1 MQDGQKAMKSLA
13 RVKTTLKEGAQ
24 AKVTLEATI
33 LGMSGKHYK
42 ATLQV
47 SGASTSKVV
56 VSAVGPPKQIYLK
69 EGRPSAADHKG
80 ATPSTVLLTGP
91 NP

>member
-1 MQDGQKAMKSLA
+1 MKSSA
-13 RVKTTLKEGAQ
+13 RVKTTLKEGAR

-33 LGMSGKHYK
+33 PGMSRKHSK
-42 ATLQV
+42 ASLQV

-56 VSAVGPPKQIYLK
+56 VSAVGLAKQIYPE
-69 EGRPSAADHKG
+69 EGRPSAVDHKG
-80 ATPSTVLLTGP
+80 ATPSTLLLTGP

>member
-1 MQDGQKAMKSLA
+1 MKSSA
-13 RVKTTLKEGAQ
+13 RVKTTLKEGAR

-42 ATLQV
+42 ASLQV

-56 VSAVGPPKQIYLK
+56 VSATRPPKHIYPK

-80 ATPSTVLLTGP
+80 DTPSTLLLTNP

>member
-1 MQDGQKAMKSLA
+1 MKSSA
-13 RVKTTLKEGAQ
+13 RVKTRLKDGAR

-33 LGMSGKHYK
+33 PGMSGKHSK
-42 ATLQV
+42 ASLQV
-47 SGASTSKVV
+47 LGASTSKVA
-56 VSAVGPPKQIYLK
+56 VSAVGPAKQIYLE

-80 ATPSTVLLTGP
+80 ATPSTLLLIDP

>member
-1 MQDGQKAMKSLA
+1 MKSSA
-13 RVKTTLKEGAQ
+13 RVKITLKEGAR

-33 LGMSGKHYK
+33 PGMSGKHSK
-42 ATLQV
+42 ANLQV
-47 SGASTSKVV
+47 SGASTSKVAM
-56 VSAVGPPKQIYLK
+56 SAVGLAKQIYPE

-80 ATPSTVLLTGP
+80 ATPSTLLLTGP

>member
-1 MQDGQKAMKSLA
+1 MKSSA
-13 RVKTTLKEGAQ
+13 KVKIALKEGAR
-24 AKVTLEATI
+24 AKVTLKATI
-33 LGMSGKHYK
+33 LGMSRNHSK
-42 ATLQV
+42 ASLQV

-56 VSAVGPPKQIYLK
+56 VSAAGPSKQIYPE

-80 ATPSTVLLTGP
+80 ATPSTLLLIGP

>member
-1 MQDGQKAMKSLA
+1 MKSLA

-33 LGMSGKHYK
+33 PGMSGKHCK
-42 ATLQV
+42 ASLQV

-56 VSAVGPPKQIYLK
+56 VSAVGPPKQIYPK

-80 ATPSTVLLTGP
+80 ATPSTLLLTGP

>member
-1 MQDGQKAMKSLA
+1 MKSLA

-33 LGMSGKHYK
+33 PGMSGKHYK
-42 ATLQV
+42 ASLQV
-47 SGASTSKVV
+47 LGASTSKVV
-56 VSAVGPPKQIYLK
+56 VLAAGPPKQIYPEK
-69 EGRPSAADHKG
+69 GRPSAADHKG
-80 ATPSTVLLTGP
+80 VTPSTLLLTGP

>member
-1 MQDGQKAMKSLA
+1 MKSSA
-13 RVKTTLKEGAQ
+13 RVKTTLKEGAR

-33 LGMSGKHYK
+33 PGMSRNHNK
-42 ATLQV
+42 ASLQV
-47 SGASTSKVV
+47 SGASTSKVA
-56 VSAVGPPKQIYLK
+56 VSTVGPAKQIYLE

-80 ATPSTVLLTGP
+80 ATPSTLLPIGP

>member
-1 MQDGQKAMKSLA
+1 MKSSA
-13 RVKTTLKEGAQ
+13 RVKTMLKEGAR

-33 LGMSGKHYK
+33 PEMSRNHSK
-42 ATLQV
+42 ASLQV
-47 SGASTSKVV
+47 SGASTSKAD
-56 VSAVGPPKQIYLK
+56 VSAAGPAKQIYPE

-80 ATPSTVLLTGP
+80 ATPSTLLLIGP

>member
-1 MQDGQKAMKSLA
+1 MKSSA

-33 LGMSGKHYK
+33 PGMSGKHSK
-42 ATLQV
+42 ASLQV
-47 SGASTSKVV
+47 LDASTSKVV
-56 VSAVGPPKQIYLK
+56 VSAVGPAKQIYLE

-80 ATPSTVLLTGP
+80 ATPSTLLLTGP

>member
-1 MQDGQKAMKSLA
+1 MKSSA
-13 RVKTTLKEGAQ
+13 KVKIALKEGAR

-33 LGMSGKHYK
+33 PGMSGNHSK
-42 ATLQV
+42 ASLQV
-47 SGASTSKVV
+47 LGASTSKAA
-56 VSAVGPPKQIYLK
+56 VSAAGPAKQIYPE

-80 ATPSTVLLTGP
+80 ATPSTLLLIGP

>member
-1 MQDGQKAMKSLA
+1 MKSLA

-33 LGMSGKHYK
+33 PGMSRKHYK
-42 ATLQV
+42 ASLQV
-47 SGASTSKVV
+47 LGASTSKVV
-56 VSAVGPPKQIYLK
+56 VLAAGPPKQIYPK
-69 EGRPSAADHKG
+69 EGRPSAVDHKV
-80 ATPSTVLLTGP
+80 ATLSTLLLTGP

>member
-1 MQDGQKAMKSLA
+1 MKSLA
-13 RVKTTLKEGAQ
+13 RVKTILKEGAQ
-24 AKVTLEATI
+24 AKVTPEATI

-42 ATLQV
+42 ASLQV

-56 VSAVGPPKQIYLK
+56 VSAAGPPKQIYPE
-69 EGRPSAADHKG
+69 EGRPSVADHKG
-80 ATPSTVLLTGP
+80 ATPSTLLLIGP